1 MEFVKSLWEKEII
14 RKIFAFILI
23 IFIVYFLREVA
34 DVFLLTF
41 LFTYLIYNV
50 QEFIIN
56 NLKSF
61 IKVNQLF
68 MTIIVYSMILAL
80 LGYFIYKFVPI
91 IISQSI
97 SIINEFN
104 DVKFKTN
111 INQIEQYLFPLIG
124 KVDIEGYIKNEAN
137 SIFQFIANIGKWG
150 INILLSL
157 ILSLFFILEKSRVGS
172 FLKKFENSRISS
184 ISKCLKMFGINFLNS
199 FGKVVQVQILIAVT
213 NTVLSITALS
223 IMGFPQ
229 LIALAFMIFMFSLI
243 PVAGTI
249 VSLVPLSIIAYNI
262 GGIVKVIY
270 VLAVIALLYLLESYV
285 LNPQFMSVKTHIP
298 VFIVFVILIISEH
311 FMGIWGI
318 LIGIPLFM
326 FILDLLDV
334 NLNKSQ

>member
-1 MEFVKSLWEKEII
+1 MEFVRNLWKKEIT
-14 RKIFAFILI
+14 RKVFAFILI
-23 IFIVYFLREVA
+23 IFIVYFLRKA
-34 DVFLLTF
+34 IDVFLLTF
-41 LFTYLIYNV
+41 LFTYLIYNI
-50 QEFIIN
+50 QEFLIN

-61 IKVNQLF
+61 IKINQLF
-68 MTIIVYSMILAL
+68 MIIVVYSMILTL

-97 SIINEFN
+97 SIINEVN
-104 DVKFKTN
+104 DVNFKTN
-111 INQIEQYLFPLIG
+111 ISKIEKYLFPVIG

-137 SIFQFIANIGKWG
+137 SIFQFIADIGKWG
-150 INILLSL
+150 INILISL
-157 ILSLFFILEKSRVGS
+157 ILSIFFMLEKSKVES

-184 ISKCLKMFGINFLNS
+184 VSNYLKMFGINFLNS

-229 LIALAFMIFMFSLI
+229 LIALAFMIFTFSLI

-270 VLAVIALLYLLESYV
+270 VLAVIALLYLLESYI

-334 NLNKSQ
+334 NLNKS

>member
-14 RKIFAFILI
+14 RKVFAFILI
-23 IFIVYFLREVA
+23 IFIVYFLRKVI

-56 NLKSF
+56 RLKPF
-61 IKVNQLF
+61 IKTNQLF
-68 MTIIVYSMILAL
+68 ITITVYSMIFIL

-91 IISQSI
+91 IISQSM
-97 SIINEFN
+97 SIINEFK

-111 INQIEQYLFPLIG
+111 INQMEEYLFPLIG
-124 KVDIEGYIKNEAN
+124 KFDIEGYMKNEAN
-137 SIFQFIANIGKWG
+137 SIFQFIASIGKWG

-157 ILSLFFILEKSRVGS
+157 ILSLFFMIEKSRVEY
-172 FLKKFENSRISS
+172 FLKKFENSRISN
-184 ISKCLKMFGINFLNS
+184 ISKYLKMFGINFLNS

-318 LIGIPLFM
+318 LIGVPLFI

-334 NLNKSQ
+334 NLDKSQ

>member
-1 MEFVKSLWEKEII
+1 MEFVKSLWKKEII
-14 RKIFAFILI
+14 RKLLAFILI
-23 IFIVYFLREVA
+23 IFIVYFLREVI

-56 NLKSF
+56 KLKSF
-61 IKVNQLF
+61 IKINQLF
-68 MTIIVYSMILAL
+68 ITIIVYSMIFIL

-111 INQIEQYLFPLIG
+111 INQIEDYLFPLIG
-124 KVDIEGYIKNEAN
+124 KFDIEGYIKNEAN
-137 SIFQFIANIGKWG
+137 SIFQFIASIGKWG

-157 ILSLFFILEKSRVGS
+157 ILSLFFMLEKSRVEY
-172 FLKKFENSRISS
+172 FLKKFENSRISN
-184 ISKCLKMFGINFLNS
+184 ISKYLKMFGINFLKS

-243 PVAGTI
+243 PIAGTI

-334 NLNKSQ
+334 NLNKS

>member
-14 RKIFAFILI
+14 RKVFAFILMI
-23 IFIVYFLREVA
+23 VIVYFLRKVI

-56 NLKSF
+56 NLKPF
-61 IKVNQLF
+61 IKINQLF
-68 MTIIVYSMILAL
+68 MTIAVYSIIFIL

-111 INQIEQYLFPLIG
+111 INQIEEYLFPLIG
-124 KVDIEGYIKNEAN
+124 KVDIEEYIKNEAN
-137 SIFQFIANIGKWG
+137 SIFELIANIGKWG
-150 INILLSL
+150 INILISL
-157 ILSLFFILEKSRVGS
+157 ILSLFFMLEKSRVGS

-184 ISKCLKMFGINFLNS
+184 ISKYLKMFGINFLNS

-334 NLNKSQ
+334 NLNKS